1 MVSLTATRDPRTESD
16 IERFEVEAL
25 EHLPALMAVSRR
37 LTRNQAEAE
46 DLVQD
51 TFVKAIRAR
60 EQYQAGTNLRAWLLR
75 ILKNTFIN
83 RYHRRN
89 VERNALSASVPDPV
103 SDGWLSQASLAAMRD
118 PEATA
123 LQPALERELG
133 RCIDQLPEDFR
144 LVVLLTDVQGFSY
157 KETADILGCPIGT
170 VMSRLHRA
178 RRLLKSALLHHARDL
193 GLVQPEPEIGEGEP
207 IPLHAFRAS
216 GRKTGSDGGKK

>member
-1 MVSLTATRDPRTESD
+1 MASLTATKDPRVESE
-16 IERFEVEAL
+16 IERFESEAL

-37 LTRNQAEAE
+37 MTRNQAEAE

-60 EQYQAGTNLRAWLLR
+60 EQYQAGTNLRAWLLK

-89 VERNALSASVPDPV
+89 VERNTLSASVPDPV

-118 PEATA
+118 PETTV

-144 LVVLLTDVQGFSY
+144 MVVLLTDVQGFSY
-157 KETADILGCPIGT
+157 KEAADILGCPMGT

-178 RRLLKSALLHHARDL
+178 RRLLKSALVEHARDL
-193 GLVQPEPEIGEGEP
+193 GLVKPEAEIGDAQP
-207 IPLHAFRAS
+207 IHLDAYRVA
-216 GRKTGSDGGKK
+216 GRKTGTNGGEK